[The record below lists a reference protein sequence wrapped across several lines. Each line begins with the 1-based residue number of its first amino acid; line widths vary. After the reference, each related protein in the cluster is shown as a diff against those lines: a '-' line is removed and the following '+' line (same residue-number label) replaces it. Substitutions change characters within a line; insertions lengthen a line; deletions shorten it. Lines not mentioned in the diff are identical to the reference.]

1 MLPRVS
7 ASFAAQEVPSDP
19 AEAMDAAS
27 VVFDTLNN
35 NTEGLVSFLMSEPNQ
50 ITLLKWSE
58 LTLHVLTCV
67 RGMVVV

>member
-7 ASFAAQEVPSDP
+7 ASFAIQEVPSDP
-19 AEAMDAAS
+19 TEAMDAAFGIVDS
-27 VVFDTLNN
+27 LNDDA
-35 NTEGLVSFLMSEPNQ
+35 EGLVSFLMSEPNQ

-58 LTLHVLTCV
+58 LTFHVFTCV

>member
-19 AEAMDAAS
+19 TEAMDAAS
-27 VVFDTLNN
+27 VVFDALNDN
-35 NTEGLVSFLMSEPNQ
+35 AESLVSFLVSEFNQ
-50 ITLLKWSE
+50 IAFLKWSE
-58 LTLHVLTCV
+58 LTFHVFTCV

>member
-7 ASFAAQEVPSDP
+7 ASLAIQEVPSDP
-19 AEAMDAAS
+19 TEAMDAAS

-35 NTEGLVSFLMSEPNQ
+35 NAEGLVSFLMSEPNQ

-58 LTLHVLTCV
+58 LTFHVFTCV